1 MTSIDMTPLNDGMLS
16 RLSEIHR
23 PTYDYITER
32 RANGVPTR
40 GKPFEG
46 RKPIDQVVTEYRAP
60 RLTKE
65 HCAAEFWKAC
75 VDLAFTAQANP
86 DYEQVRKEV
95 ETWRRFATQPNA
107 FN

>member
-1 MTSIDMTPLNDGMLS
+1 MTSIDMTPLTDGMLS

-40 GKPFEG
+40 GKPFDD
-46 RKPIDQVVTEYRAP
+46 RKPIEQVVTEYRAP

-65 HCAAEFWKAC
+65 MCAAEFWRAML
-75 VDLAFTAQANP
+75 DLALISNSDPERTQIEKEAQ
-86 DYEQVRKEV
+86 
-95 ETWRRFATQPNA
+95 TWHRFASSRNA
-107 FN
+107 F

>member
-1 MTSIDMTPLNDGMLS
+1 MTSIDMTPLTDGMLS

-40 GKPFEG
+40 GKPFED

-60 RLTKE
+60 RMSKE

-95 ETWRRFATQPNA
+95 NTWRRFAIHSHA
-107 FN
+107 F

>member
-1 MTSIDMTPLNDGMLS
+1 MTPLTDGMLS

-40 GKPFEG
+40 GKPFED

-60 RLTKE
+60 RMSKE
-65 HCAAEFWKAC
+65 HCAAEFWKSC

-86 DYEQVRKEV
+86 DYEQTLKEV
-95 ETWRRFATQPNA
+95 ETWRRFATHPNA
-107 FN
+107 F

>member
-1 MTSIDMTPLNDGMLS
+1 MTSIDMTPLTDGMLS

-40 GKPFEG
+40 GKPFDG
-46 RKPIDQVVTEYRAP
+46 RKPIEQVVTEYRAP

-86 DYEQVRKEV
+86 DYPQVRKEV
-95 ETWRRFATQPNA
+95 ETWRRFATHPNA
-107 FN
+107 F

>member
-1 MTSIDMTPLNDGMLS
+1 MTSIDMTPLTDGMLS

-40 GKPFEG
+40 GKPFED

-60 RLTKE
+60 RMSKE
-65 HCAAEFWKAC
+65 HCAAEFWKSC

-86 DYEQVRKEV
+86 AYDQTLKEV
-95 ETWRRFATQPNA
+95 ETWRRFAIHSHA
-107 FN
+107 F

>member
-1 MTSIDMTPLNDGMLS
+1 MTPLNDGMLS

-40 GKPFEG
+40 GRPFDD
-46 RKPIDQVVTEYRAP
+46 RKPVDQVVTEYRAP
-60 RLTKE
+60 RITKE
-65 HCAAEFWKAC
+65 QAASEFWKAC

-86 DYEQVRKEV
+86 DYHQVRKEV
-95 ETWRRFATQPNA
+95 ETWQRFATHPNA
-107 FN
+107 F

>member
-1 MTSIDMTPLNDGMLS
+1 MTSIDMTPLTDGMLS

-40 GKPFEG
+40 GKPFDD
-46 RKPIDQVVTEYRAP
+46 RKPIEQVVTEYRAP

-65 HCAAEFWKAC
+65 HCAAEFWKSC

-86 DYEQVRKEV
+86 DYDQVVKEAN
-95 ETWRRFATQPNA
+95 TWRRFATHPNA
-107 FN
+107 F